1 MSEVQLQGLL
11 DRTDHHKVVMK
22 RLASARMY
30 EKFQRFNT
38 EHVGEDSV
46 FPRRNSVPKIL
57 EQFNDKPH
65 TLETIA

>member
-1 MSEVQLQGLL
+1 MTTVDE
-11 DRTDHHKVVMK
+11 DRVSKYSIK
-22 RLASARMY
+22 AIRISKNISAQMC
-30 EKFQRFNT
+30 EEFQRFNT

-46 FPRRNSVPKIL
+46 FPRRNSAPKIL